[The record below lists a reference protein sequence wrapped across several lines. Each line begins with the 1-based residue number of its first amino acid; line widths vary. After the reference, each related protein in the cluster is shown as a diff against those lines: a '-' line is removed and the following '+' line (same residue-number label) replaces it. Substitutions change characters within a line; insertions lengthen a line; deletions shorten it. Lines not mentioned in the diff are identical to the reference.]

1 MEYNRKVDGYNV
13 TEIESKNESGNERS
27 EQTKN
32 IVITYYINNEK
43 YADSKVYEGVT
54 EETIQKI
61 KDKLFD
67 YTMYNLNCKYMSSA
81 ITFFT
86 IINEVEKI
94 IYNKK

>member
-13 TEIESKNESGNERS
+13 TEIKPKNESGNERS

-32 IVITYYINNEK
+32 IVITYYTNNEK
-43 YADSKVYEGVT
+43 YADSQVYEGVT
-54 EETIQKI
+54 EETIQKV